1 MRSHCLLLSL
11 PSSGVVA
18 VTVADFM
25 GKIMAVQIADISLG
39 DLLTVIFA
47 VGLVAT
53 YLKSRRRG

>member
-1 MRSHCLLLSL
+1 
-11 PSSGVVA
+11 VVA
-18 VTVADFM
+18 VTVADFV